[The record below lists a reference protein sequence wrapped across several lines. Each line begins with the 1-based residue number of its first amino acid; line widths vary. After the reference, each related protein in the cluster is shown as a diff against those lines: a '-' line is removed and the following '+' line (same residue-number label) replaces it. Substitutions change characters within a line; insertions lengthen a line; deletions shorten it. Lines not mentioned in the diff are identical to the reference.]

1 MLKNGDERE
10 RGTGEERK
18 VMIAMLIEELLLPVK
33 RREGEGGGEHSD
45 DAVNG
50 NDVGEDRMATGIVMV
65 GGYCRENR
73 GKDDG
78 AENGRRE

>member
-33 RREGEGGGEHSD
+33 RREGKVKVV
-45 DAVNG
+45 VNTQMMLS
-50 NDVGEDRMATGIVMV
+50 MATMLVRIEWQQGL
-65 GGYCRENR
+65 
-73 GKDDG
+73 
-78 AENGRRE
+78 